1 MTKKVLNIFY
11 TINWNYVYLQH
22 FFSMFQ
28 KSKAVQDIDELEAR
42 FFQNFPKTLQQFP
55 EPQPQ
60 KREKGV

>member
-1 MTKKVLNIFY
+1 
-11 TINWNYVYLQH
+11 
-22 FFSMFQ
+22 MFQ

-42 FFQNFPKTLQQFP
+42 FFQNLPKTLQQFP